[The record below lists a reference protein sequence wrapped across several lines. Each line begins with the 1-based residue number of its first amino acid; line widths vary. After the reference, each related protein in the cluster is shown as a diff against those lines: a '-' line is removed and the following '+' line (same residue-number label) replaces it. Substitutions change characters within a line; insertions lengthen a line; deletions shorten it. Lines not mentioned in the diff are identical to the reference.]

1 MLILITTVSTCR
13 MYWLELWPSVLWL
26 LVLVDPPWVD
36 GIWRTQKQT
45 LPTRTTP
52 TSSNQPSLSPFSSC
66 QQAHHVIIWNLYSI
80 YVYIYCLFSHCIT
93 FPHIHVHFM
102 YYGSR
107 NLSLQFHPHALK
119 FTLPCD
125 VSGVKKYPIKYV
137 LMYIVSRCD

>member
-1 MLILITTVSTCR
+1 MGSDSDEGALKL
-13 MYWLELWPSVLWL
+13 
-26 LVLVDPPWVD
+26 
-36 GIWRTQKQT
+36 
-45 LPTRTTP
+45 TP
-52 TSSNQPSLSPFSSC
+52 
-66 QQAHHVIIWNLYSI
+66 AHEWNL
-80 YVYIYCLFSHCIT
+80 
-93 FPHIHVHFM
+93 HFM